1 MKEDLVGICGM
12 GEDKAGAIS
21 RTINLLGEAG
31 KLLPQG
37 GDSVLIKPN
46 LGWNKPW
53 QTGTTTSPH
62 FISSLIE
69 VIEERNP
76 ASIIVGECPSI
87 GMVGEDVFRETGYD
101 RLRDMGVE
109 VRDLGKDPTF
119 TIKLPGNSLLKH
131 VDLPE
136 SYRSADYIINVPV
149 IKTHVNTCVTIA
161 CKNLKGLLPS
171 AEKKRFH
178 FLGLDRCIAELVSV
192 VRNDLV
198 IVDGGVGQ
206 EGLGPISGTPVE
218 IGATIAG
225 TNPVAVD
232 ATCIKAMGIN
242 ISRVKHL
249 EIAMNM
255 GLCPGQGRIRV
266 VGERPPNLFRPFKL
280 PPEDFS
286 GAYRGVNIIQGNA
299 CSGCIGALTVSLE
312 RMSEAGELDT
322 LAERLGCINI
332 ALGPE
337 AEVEGKEGKWIL
349 MGNCLRAQAERG
361 RFVPGCSPQG
371 WYVRDVIRS
380 LIGLPPLF
388 VDESLLD
395 YGEENVTG
403 RNGE

>member
-1 MKEDLVGICGM
+1 MKEELVCICSM
-12 GEDKAGAIS
+12 GKEKAPAIS
-21 RTINLLGEAG
+21 RAIDLLGEAEEI
-31 KLLPQG
+31 LPRR
-37 GDSVLIKPN
+37 GDDVLIKPN
-46 LGWNKPW
+46 LGWNKTW
-53 QTGTTTSPH
+53 QTGTTTNPH
-62 FISSLIE
+62 FISALVDIIDKRDPS
-69 VIEERNP
+69 
-76 ASIIVGECPSI
+76 SIIVGESPSI

-101 RLRDMGVE
+101 RLRDRGVE
-109 VRDLGKDPTF
+109 IRDLGKDPTF
-119 TIKLPGNSLLKH
+119 TIDLPGDSLLKH

-136 SYRSADYIINVPV
+136 SYRSADYVINVPV

-171 AEKKRFH
+171 GEKKRFH

-206 EGLGPISGTPVE
+206 EGLGPISGMPVE
-218 IGATIAG
+218 IGAIIAG

-232 ATCIKAMGIN
+232 ATCINAMGIEL
-242 ISRVKHL
+242 SRVKHL
-249 EIAMNM
+249 EIAMGM
-255 GLCPGQGRIRV
+255 GLCPEQRGIRV
-266 VGERPPNLFRPFKL
+266 IGDRPPRLFRPFKL
-280 PPEDFS
+280 PPENFS

-322 LAERLGCINI
+322 LAETIGCINI

-337 AEVEGKEGKWIL
+337 AEVKGTEGNWIL
-349 MGNCLRAQAERG
+349 MGNCLRNQAHMG

-388 VDESLLD
+388 VDESLLGE
-395 YGEENVTG
+395 GEENVTG